1 MITMKGKRILL
12 GGGLLAVVAVT
23 LLTVHSCKK
32 SKTYIFETS
41 VAKKGSIVNTV
52 TATGT
57 IEAITSVVVGTQV
70 SGIVEKLYVDFNS
83 QVKKGQVLAELDKTA
98 LKSSVQQSLATLDN
112 AKAEMEYQNSNYERS
127 KALYE
132 KNLIAQADYD
142 QARYNYEKSRA
153 SLKNSQA
160 QYDKALVQLG
170 YATIY
175 SPIDG
180 VVMNRAVD
188 EGQTVAAS
196 FNTPEIF
203 TIAQDLTQMQVE
215 ADIDES
221 DIGMISMGQ
230 RVEFDVDAYPDEKFA
245 GTVEQIR
252 LSPVTTSNVVT
263 YTVIINAPN
272 PDKKLLPGMTANIV
286 IYAEEIRDVL
296 TIPYKAVKF
305 TPDADFLARLG
316 REMASGSDKQGMS
329 GSNGR
334 PAEGITGG
342 AGRSAGGMSVAGEGR
357 GDGTGMVTAGG
368 AGTGTGRRA
377 GMGTGSRE
385 QGMSGGQMPEGFTP
399 PAGFKA
405 PTRVWVKDE
414 KGIHPVRVVLG
425 SDDGD
430 NAEVKSGLDEGAE
443 VVIKMTAA
451 TAKDKKEQEVA
462 SNPFMPTPPGRRNT
476 QGTSTG
482 SRTNSSTRN

>member
-1 MITMKGKRILL
+1 MKGKRILIS
-12 GGGLLAVVAVT
+12 GAILAVVAIM

-41 VAKKGSIVNTV
+41 KAVRGSIVNTV

-70 SGIVEKLYVDFNS
+70 SGIVEKLHVDFNS
-83 QVKKGQVLAELDKTA
+83 PVKKGQILAELDKTA
-98 LKSSVQQSLATLDN
+98 LKSNVQQSLATLDN
-112 AKAEMEYQNSNYERS
+112 SKAEVEYQASNYERS

-142 QARYNYEKSRA
+142 LAKYNYEKSK
-153 SLKNSQA
+153 STLKNSQA

-215 ADIDES
+215 AAIDES
-221 DIGMISMGQ
+221 DIGMIIVGQ

-286 IYAEEIRDVL
+286 IYVQEENDVL

-305 TPDADFLARLG
+305 TPEADYLARLG
-316 REMASGSDKQGMS
+316 KEMAPQP
-329 GSNGR
+329 GR
-334 PAEGITGG
+334 
-342 AGRSAGGMSVAGEGR
+342 
-357 GDGTGMVTAGG
+357 
-368 AGTGTGRRA
+368 
-377 GMGTGSRE
+377 
-385 QGMSGGQMPEGFTP
+385 QKMSGGRLPDGFTP
-399 PAGFKA
+399 PEGFKA

-414 KGIHPVRVVLG
+414 KGIHPVRVELG
-425 SDDGD
+425 SNDGD
-430 NAEVKSGLDEGAE
+430 NAEVKSGLEEGAE
-443 VVIKMTAA
+443 VVTRMTIA
-451 TAKDKKEQEVA
+451 TAKEKKVQEVA

-476 QGTSTG
+476 QSTSSG
-482 SRTNSSTRN
+482 SRTNSSTRNSR